1 MTEKKSCPFC
11 GGKVIW
17 VRDPE
22 DCTEIRGIYCHGCKA
37 LVKWNIQVNKK
48 AEDKMMSIVPIAAR
62 EILNILE
69 GVYRPMEKIEAVNA
83 LARLKTAFSC
93 KEDRHEEQGV

>member
-37 LVKWNIQVNKK
+37 LVKWNIQVKQTDTFG
-48 AEDKMMSIVPIAAR
+48 E
-62 EILNILE
+62 
-69 GVYRPMEKIEAVNA
+69 
-83 LARLKTAFSC
+83 T
-93 KEDRHEEQGV
+93 EEQWIEKWNRRVP